1 MAKKITKKTK
11 AKPKRPVLG
20 DNIEIIDAG
29 IVIENKITS
38 TLEQNYMP
46 YAMSVIVS
54 RALPEIDGF
63 KPAHRKLLY
72 TMYEMGLL
80 KGKRTKSANI
90 VGQTMRLNPHGD
102 GAIYE
107 TMVRLSKGNEA
118 LLTPF
123 VESKGNFGKSYSR
136 DMAYAASRYT
146 EAKLDDICI
155 ELFGDIDKDTVDFVD
170 NYDVTRK
177 EPTLLP
183 VTFPT
188 ILANNTLGI
197 AVAMASNI
205 CSFNLEELCETTIA
219 LMQDA
224 NHDIT
229 TTLKAPDFTG
239 GGYILYDINELRRI
253 YETGR
258 GVVRVRS
265 VYEYIKENNVIEITQ
280 IPSSTTIEAIMDKIS
295 EIVKDGRVKEISDM
309 RDETDLNGLRLT
321 LDLKR
326 GQDADKVMQKL
337 FRMTP
342 LEESFSCNFNILIS
356 GMPRVMGVREI
367 LTEWVA
373 FRMDCVKRRTF
384 YDKAIKE
391 KRLHLM
397 QGLSQILL
405 DIDKAVSIVRQSSA
419 EVEVVPNLMIGFGI
433 DKIQA
438 EYVAEIKLRHLNAE
452 YILKRISEIEQ
463 LSADIETLTGILGS
477 KKKIQ
482 NIIVRELKEVVK
494 KYGKPRKSEILYD
507 IEVSEVSDDIDDT
520 PDYPVMVLFTKEGYF
535 KKITPQSLRMS
546 GEQKLKEG
554 DEICCQFETTNK
566 TELMFFTDKCQVY
579 KCYSYEFSDTKAS
592 VLGEYIPAKLGF
604 DTDENAIYM
613 VVATQYKGMMLFTF
627 ENGKIAKVPVESY
640 VTKTKRKKLINAY
653 SDKSPLIDIKVL
665 DDECDLTIRT
675 SAARL
680 LVFNTALISAKPTKN
695 TVGVNVVTLKKNVR
709 IESVKKLEN
718 IELADVHRYKVRTLP
733 AMGAILRAEDVVQ
746 QLTLE

>member
-337 FRMTP
+337 YFRYAK
-342 LEESFSCNFNILIS
+342 SN
-356 GMPRVMGVREI
+356 G
-367 LTEWVA
+367 
-373 FRMDCVKRRTF
+373 RT
-384 YDKAIKE
+384 
-391 KRLHLM
+391 
-397 QGLSQILL
+397 
-405 DIDKAVSIVRQSSA
+405 
-419 EVEVVPNLMIGFGI
+419 
-433 DKIQA
+433 
-438 EYVAEIKLRHLNAE
+438 
-452 YILKRISEIEQ
+452 
-463 LSADIETLTGILGS
+463 
-477 KKKIQ
+477 
-482 NIIVRELKEVVK
+482 
-494 KYGKPRKSEILYD
+494 
-507 IEVSEVSDDIDDT
+507 
-520 PDYPVMVLFTKEGYF
+520 
-535 KKITPQSLRMS
+535 
-546 GEQKLKEG
+546 
-554 DEICCQFETTNK
+554 
-566 TELMFFTDKCQVY
+566 
-579 KCYSYEFSDTKAS
+579 
-592 VLGEYIPAKLGF
+592 
-604 DTDENAIYM
+604 
-613 VVATQYKGMMLFTF
+613 
-627 ENGKIAKVPVESY
+627 
-640 VTKTKRKKLINAY
+640 
-653 SDKSPLIDIKVL
+653 
-665 DDECDLTIRT
+665 
-675 SAARL
+675 
-680 LVFNTALISAKPTKN
+680 
-695 TVGVNVVTLKKNVR
+695 
-709 IESVKKLEN
+709 
-718 IELADVHRYKVRTLP
+718 
-733 AMGAILRAEDVVQ
+733 
-746 QLTLE
+746 